1 MRVLILEDSP
11 ERIKTFQK
19 KLWKHDLYFFDNVD
33 DTIKALEYMDAFDV
47 LFLDHDLGG
56 QVFVDSDEPNT
67 GYQLAKYIKE
77 KQLKFNQVVIH
88 SMNPVGAQRMKDML
102 PEATIAPFTTL
113 F

>member
-19 KLWKHDLYFFDNVD
+19 KLGKYDLYFFDNVA
-33 DTIKALEYMDAFDV
+33 DTIRALEYMDQFDV

-56 QVFVDSDEPNT
+56 EVFVDSDQPNT
-67 GYQLAKYIKE
+67 GYQLAKYISE
-77 KQLKFNQVVIH
+77 KQLKFNQIIIH
-88 SMNPVGAQRMKDML
+88 SMNSVGAQRMKDAL
-102 PEATIAPFTTL
+102 PDATVAPFTTL